1 MNYNLEEMTPKDIE
15 KIIKFLQELLV
26 TTYERKNTISK
37 VVKQENDN
45 VTCPYCNQSDW
56 IIKNGFTKN
65 KVQRYLCKKC
75 NRRFIISKD
84 TLCYHS
90 KLSFGDWKLYFECMS
105 DGLSIRKTAAKMSKN
120 KNTIF
125 CYET

>member
-45 VTCPYCNQSDW
+45 VTCPYCN
-56 IIKNGFTKN
+56 
-65 KVQRYLCKKC
+65 
-75 NRRFIISKD
+75 
-84 TLCYHS
+84 
-90 KLSFGDWKLYFECMS
+90 
-105 DGLSIRKTAAKMSKN
+105 
-120 KNTIF
+120 
-125 CYET
+125 